1 MGGKGRLT
9 FVRAKLYCVAKG
21 WRGYVHSGY
30 LVKCGKTPMK
40 NNGNGRRGEEEEGSS
55 SDSASPLPGSTE
67 KDASEAEDIAWM
79 LRAKDDDLGAFSKLV
94 KKHQK
99 SVMNFFARNGVY
111 RDVEDLA
118 QETFLK
124 LHRARQ
130 GYRPT
135 AKFTT
140 FLYLIARQV
149 MIDSIRHGGRKAKV
163 LEGYGQE
170 AEQAEDAPTMRG
182 ESEDAE
188 AALGSLSPPLREA
201 VVLVVMQGMAY
212 GEAAEILGVPVGTVK
227 SRISAAMEKMRE
239 AIRDK
244 RHSPR
249 GHKTSP

>member
-1 MGGKGRLT
+1 
-9 FVRAKLYCVAKG
+9 
-21 WRGYVHSGY
+21 
-30 LVKCGKTPMK
+30 MK
-40 NNGNGRRGEEEEGSS
+40 DNGNDRREEEEDGPS
-55 SDSASPLPGSTE
+55 SDPSSLPPEHTE
-67 KDASEAEDIAWM
+67 KEASEAEDIALM
-79 LRAKDDDLGAFSKLV
+79 LRAKADDLAAFSELV

-118 QETFLK
+118 QEAFLK
-124 LHRARQ
+124 LHRSRH

-149 MIDSIRHGGRKAKV
+149 MIDSIRHGGRKAKL

-170 AEQAEDAPTMRG
+170 AEQAEEAPTMRG
-182 ESEDAE
+182 ESGDAE
-188 AALGSLSPPLREA
+188 KALGCLSPPLREA

-227 SRISAAMEKMRE
+227 SRVSAAMEKMRE
-239 AIRDK
+239 AVGA
-244 RHSPR
+244 RHPAPR
-249 GHKTSP
+249 GSKTSPED